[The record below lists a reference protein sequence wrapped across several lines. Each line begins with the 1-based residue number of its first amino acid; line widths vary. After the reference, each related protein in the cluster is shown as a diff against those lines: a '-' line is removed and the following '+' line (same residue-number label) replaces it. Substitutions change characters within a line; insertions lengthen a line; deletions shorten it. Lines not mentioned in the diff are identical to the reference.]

1 MRGPAHKVSPAASEA
16 HRLTAPHKQK
26 GRGQQGASTREQRPA
41 RLPPLTFKT
50 WGSQD
55 TAPFHSTGSL
65 TNAFQLNVSANR
77 PSKAFVQAFSK
88 HYLPIT

>member
-55 TAPFHSTGSL
+55 TALDLSQMLFNSTSRL
-65 TNAFQLNVSANR
+65 TDHR
-77 PSKAFVQAFSK
+77 K
-88 HYLPIT
+88 HLFRLFPNITYP